1 MKDFDEMLEDFIN
14 KEMEEINIDRESDED
29 LDFECQFMKELEPY
43 TSKGVTYFVPRVC
56 QPKYSFRRLELKMEA
71 DKLDVLSTLNKELKK
86 DPVKA
91 TLVDMTKLNLAEVTR
106 KKVKK
111 SLREQLGSYDYHRN

>member
-1 MKDFDEMLEDFIN
+1 MIQSRKQLRLRNISWIIIIDFI
-14 KEMEEINIDRESDED
+14 D
-29 LDFECQFMKELEPY
+29 MK
-43 TSKGVTYFVPRVC
+43 T
-56 QPKYSFRRLELKMEA
+56 EA
-71 DKLDVLSTLNKELKK
+71 DKLDVLSALNKELKK

-111 SLREQLGSYDYHRN
+111 SLREQLGNYDYRRN

>member
-1 MKDFDEMLEDFIN
+1 MAITAAMVKELRELTGAGMMDCKKALAETDGNMEAAVETAKQLRLRNISGIIIVDFID
-14 KEMEEINIDRESDED
+14 M
-29 LDFECQFMKELEPY
+29 
-43 TSKGVTYFVPRVC
+43 
-56 QPKYSFRRLELKMEA
+56 KMEA

-111 SLREQLGSYDYHRN
+111 SLREQLGSYDHHRN

>member
-1 MKDFDEMLEDFIN
+1 MAGFGAAPQESAFSFAADISLHRKDIDFI
-14 KEMEEINIDRESDED
+14 D
-29 LDFECQFMKELEPY
+29 MK
-43 TSKGVTYFVPRVC
+43 T
-56 QPKYSFRRLELKMEA
+56 EA
-71 DKLDVLSTLNKELKK
+71 DKLEVLSTLNQALKT

-111 SLREQLGSYDYHRN
+111 SLREQLGNYDYRRN